1 MEELAASVDLFLHKP
16 REVENQKLICAACA
30 AIKTECIC
38 PDDRRDRKATKRRT
52 RLLHMRGVTLG
63 VCAHWM
69 PRKDRPCGF
78 PPPPGRKWCREHDP
92 ELSGRDERI
101 PCPIDP
107 SHKIFKRDLEAH
119 LKVCET
125 RKDRER
131 VLSKPWY
138 AEGCNA
144 GGSGELGNGEEM
156 GERE

>member
-1 MEELAASVDLFLHKP
+1 MHLP
-16 REVENQKLICAACA
+16 G
-30 AIKTECIC
+30 
-38 PDDRRDRKATKRRT
+38 DRRDRKATKRRT

-92 ELSGRDERI
+92 ELYGRDERM

-131 VLSKPWY
+131 ILGRPWY
-138 AEGCNA
+138 SEGCNA
-144 GGSGELGNGEEM
+144 GGSGELGNGEELEEKELLDKLRRAAVSTI
-156 GERE
+156 GEGATGVKSKTR